1 MSKKSVLF
9 LDMYFETTV
18 DFKMSVSAF
27 KNEQHFCKEWK
38 TSDLYCVESGD
49 TGTYLAFNLHKR
61 PHY

>member
-9 LDMYFETTV
+9 PDMYFETTV
-18 DFKMSVSAF
+18 DFKRSVSAV
-27 KNEQHFCKEWK
+27 KSKLHFSKEWT